1 MNLRTFWKSKPVI
14 DIYLKSGTVITL
26 TGVKRF
32 AVQSSKIEGNI
43 TKLEWEFLP
52 GHQRILDIQ
61 LTEIAAIIER
71 KL

>member
-32 AVQSSKIEGNI
+32 SVQSSQIEGNI

-61 LTEIAAIIER
+61 LSEIAAVIER
-71 KL
+71 KP